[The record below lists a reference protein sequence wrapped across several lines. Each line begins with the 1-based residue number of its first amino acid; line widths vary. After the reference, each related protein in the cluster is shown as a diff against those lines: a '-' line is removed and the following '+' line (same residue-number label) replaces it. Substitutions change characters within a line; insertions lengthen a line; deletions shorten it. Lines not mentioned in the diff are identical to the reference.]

1 MCPKNFSNPFTF
13 CIRFFPKN
21 YLNRMIIVSKCL
33 VIIFYTVLNVTQESH
48 ISIGVVDN
56 IDIITT

>member
-1 MCPKNFSNPFTF
+1 MCPKNFSNPFTI
-13 CIRFFPKN
+13 CIRFLPKN
-21 YLNRMIIVSKCL
+21 YLNRMITVSKCL
-33 VIIFYTVLNVTQESH
+33 VIIFYTVLYVTQESH